1 MPIIRLKEIRDMSHE
16 NRLKKLSE
24 LQTELMRLKTMVKAG
39 GSVEN
44 PARVRELRKTIAR
57 ILTIDSEPKPVKK
70 EEKKK
75 EKKEEKKE
83 KKKEKKKK
91 EPKEKKAAK
100 KAKKQRKESEEK

>member
-16 NRLKKLSE
+16 NRLKKLGE

-39 GSVEN
+39 GSIEN
-44 PARVRELRKTIAR
+44 PARVRELRKSIAR
-57 ILTIDSEPKPVKK
+57 ILTINSEPKPV
-70 EEKKK
+70 
-75 EKKEEKKE
+75 KKEEKKE

>member
-1 MPIIRLKEIRDMSHE
+1 MPIIRLKEIREMSHE
-16 NRLKKLSE
+16 NRLKKLGE

-57 ILTIDSEPKPVKK
+57 ILTINSEPKPI
-70 EEKKK
+70 
-75 EKKEEKKE
+75 KKEEKKE

-100 KAKKQRKESEEK
+100 TAKKQRKESEEK